1 MTDNSNTPIPVSNN
15 KLSTSNKEVTQGLN
29 ITDKLNSKEKKSDWW
44 WGTGRRKAATARVRI
59 KSGTG
64 HIKVN
69 KRDLDEYFTE
79 ERDQKNIRA
88 VLQNTR
94 TQKSLDVHVNVQGGG
109 FTGQSG
115 AIILGIG
122 RALRKY
128 DTGLESILKS
138 HGYLTRDARKVERK
152 KPGMAGARKSFQF
165 SKR

>member
-1 MTDNSNTPIPVSNN
+1 MIDTPRTTKSD
-15 KLSTSNKEVTQGLN
+15 SDQTSNPLN
-29 ITDKLNSKEKKSDWW
+29 KSAENISKERTPANSKKSDWW

-59 KSGTG
+59 KPGSG

-69 KRDLDEYFTE
+69 KRDLDNYFTE
-79 ERDQKNIRA
+79 ERDKKNIRA
-88 VLQNTR
+88 VLLNTR
-94 TQKSLDVHVNVQGGG
+94 MHQSIDVHVNVRGGG
-109 FTGQSG
+109 YTGQSG

-128 DTGLESILKS
+128 DSSLESILKS
-138 HGYLTRDARKVERK
+138 NGYLTRDARKVERK

>member
-1 MTDNSNTPIPVSNN
+1 MIDTPNTTNPASAETNNSPNTPTENSTKKTTVSN
-15 KLSTSNKEVTQGLN
+15 S
-29 ITDKLNSKEKKSDWW
+29 KKSDWW

-59 KSGTG
+59 KPGNG

-69 KRDLDEYFTE
+69 QRDLDTYFTE
-79 ERDQKNIRA
+79 ERDKKNIRA
-88 VLQNTR
+88 VLLNTR
-94 TQKSLDVHVNVQGGG
+94 MHQTIDVHVNVRGGG
-109 FTGQSG
+109 YTGQSG

-128 DTGLESILKS
+128 DSSLESTLKS